1 MAAMTD
7 ERLSALVSQLVKD
20 CESYRDELAVD
31 RIKAMEYYD
40 GTMKDV
46 AADANRSKV
55 VSRDVRAAIK
65 KVLPSLIRT
74 ILGNDKVVEYAP
86 VNEGDEAA
94 ASQATDYINYVVF
107 PESDGYDA
115 VQDAQATDY
124 INYVVFPESDGYD
137 AVQDAAHD
145 ALKLR
150 NGIIRWWYEKQIS
163 VSVSTHSGLDEASL
177 IQLVGDDEVEV
188 LEQSQTVERMET
200 PQGLLEQ
207 PSYSVKIR
215 RRAERGTPRL
225 AAVPLEEF
233 LIHPDAISIADSPI
247 TGIAMRMRRSDL
259 VAMGYDRDLIDGL
272 PAAEAGGGRDEASTR
287 RRDAFETKDA
297 VPKALEEVDY
307 YELYVK
313 VDADDDGIAELRRLV
328 FAGGTSEEN
337 LLSNEEWDEVPFADL
352 IVERRP
358 HQREGGSVT
367 DDMAE
372 IQRVKTVLMRQTL
385 DNLYWQ
391 NNQQPIVQE
400 GAIANPEAVLNP
412 KFGQPIRVSQGID
425 ARAALGYTMVPFV
438 AKESFAMLS
447 YLDQEATDR
456 TGISDASSGMAPDA
470 LQNMTAR
477 ATALVEQAGIGQTEL
492 MVRTFAQGLRRVFR
506 GLLRLV
512 VKHQD
517 RPRAVRLRGQWVT
530 FDPRHWNAEMDAT
543 INTGLGAGTRE
554 RDMMMIQ
561 MILQLQEKLLMALGP
576 DNPYVSPDNLYNGIA
591 KSVEAAGLKSPD
603 LYFTKPAPE
612 ELRQRMQAAAS
623 KPDPEMQKLQMQAQ
637 AEAEKARL
645 TAENERRK
653 LEIGRELK
661 LAEIQQKV
669 ALKRYQIDA
678 ELNLKRQQN
687 AVEIMGGEPLAAAHI
702 GGLPG

>member
-115 VQDAQATDY
+115 VQDA
-124 INYVVFPESDGYD
+124 
-137 AVQDAAHD
+137 AHD

-150 NGIIRWWYEKQIS
+150 NGM
-163 VSVSTHSGLDEASL
+163 LDEASL

-372 IQRVKTVLMRQTL
+372 IQRVKTVLMGPL
-385 DNLYWQ
+385 G
-391 NNQQPIVQE
+391 VS
-400 GAIANPEAVLNP
+400 
-412 KFGQPIRVSQGID
+412 FG
-425 ARAALGYTMVPFV
+425 V
-438 AKESFAMLS
+438 ASHM
-447 YLDQEATDR
+447 
-456 TGISDASSGMAPDA
+456 
-470 LQNMTAR
+470 
-477 ATALVEQAGIGQTEL
+477 
-492 MVRTFAQGLRRVFR
+492 
-506 GLLRLV
+506 
-512 VKHQD
+512 
-517 RPRAVRLRGQWVT
+517 
-530 FDPRHWNAEMDAT
+530 
-543 INTGLGAGTRE
+543 
-554 RDMMMIQ
+554 
-561 MILQLQEKLLMALGP
+561 
-576 DNPYVSPDNLYNGIA
+576 
-591 KSVEAAGLKSPD
+591 
-603 LYFTKPAPE
+603 
-612 ELRQRMQAAAS
+612 
-623 KPDPEMQKLQMQAQ
+623 AQ
-637 AEAEKARL
+637 ALRSVRMIYSNRYI
-645 TAENERRK
+645 T
-653 LEIGRELK
+653 
-661 LAEIQQKV
+661 QK
-669 ALKRYQIDA
+669 
-678 ELNLKRQQN
+678 
-687 AVEIMGGEPLAAAHI
+687 
-702 GGLPG
+702 

>member
-7 ERLSALVSQLVKD
+7 ERLCALVSHMVKD
-20 CESYRDELAVD
+20 CESYRDALATE

-40 GTMKDV
+40 GTMRDV
-46 AADANRSKV
+46 PADANRSKV

-74 ILGNDKVVEYAP
+74 ILGNDKVVEYQP
-86 VNEGDEAA
+86 VGEGDEAA
-94 ASQATDYINYVVF
+94 AEQATDYINYVVF
-107 PESDGYDA
+107 PES
-115 VQDAQATDY
+115 
-124 INYVVFPESDGYD
+124 NGYD

-150 NGIIRWWYEKQIS
+150 NGVIRWWYEKKQT
-163 VSVSTHSGLDEASL
+163 VCVSTHTGLDEAAL
-177 IQLVGDDEVEV
+177 VHLVGDDDVEV
-188 LEQSQTVERMET
+188 LEQSQTIERIE
-200 PQGLLEQ
+200 PAAPRAFAANAGGLDTFPHPAPVAQ

-215 RRAERGTPRL
+215 RRTERGTARL

-233 LIHPDAISIADSPI
+233 LIHPDAISIEDSPI

-259 VAMGYDRDLIDGL
+259 IAMGYDRDMIERL
-272 PAAEAGGGRDEASTR
+272 PASTGDSGRDDEGLTR
-287 RRDAFETKDA
+287 RRDAFDA
-297 VPKALEEVDY
+297 RDEMPKALEEVDY
-307 YELYVK
+307 YELYVTI
-313 VDADDDGIAELRRLV
+313 DADDDGIAELRRLV

-352 IVERRP
+352 IIERRP

-367 DDMAE
+367 DDLAE

-425 ARAALGYTMVPFV
+425 ARAAVGYTMVPFV

-456 TGISDASSGMAPDA
+456 TGISDASSGLAPDA
-470 LQNMTAR
+470 LTNMTAR
-477 ATALVEQAGIGQTEL
+477 ATALIEQAGIGQTEL
-492 MVRTFAQGLRRVFR
+492 MVRTFAQGLRRVFK
-506 GLLRLV
+506 GLLRLTI
-512 VKHQD
+512 KHQD

-543 INTGLGAGTRE
+543 VNTGLGAGTRE

-561 MILQLQEKLLMALGP
+561 LIQELQEKLLTTLGP

-591 KSVEAAGLKSPD
+591 KSVEAAGLKSPE
-603 LYFTKPAPE
+603 LYFTKPTPE
-612 ELRQRMQAAAS
+612 EIRQRMQAAAEQ
-623 KPDPEMQKLQMQAQ
+623 PNPEILKLQMRAQ

-645 TAENERRK
+645 SAENERRK
-653 LEIGRELK
+653 LEIDRALK
-661 LAEIQQKV
+661 LAEIQQKG

-678 ELNLKRQQN
+678 ELELKREQN
-687 AVEIMGGEPLAAAHI
+687 VAEMRGGEPLTAAQV
-702 GGLPG
+702 GGMPG

>member
-20 CESYRDELAVD
+20 CEDYRDELAVD

-46 AADANRSKV
+46 PADANRSKV

-115 VQDAQATDY
+115 VQDA
-124 INYVVFPESDGYD
+124 
-137 AVQDAAHD
+137 AHD

-150 NGIIRWWYEKQIS
+150 NGIIRWWYEKQMS

-188 LEQSQTVERMET
+188 LEQSQTVERMEA
-200 PQGLLEQ
+200 PQGVVEQ

-247 TGIAMRMRRSDL
+247 TGFAMRMRRSDL
-259 VAMGYDRDLIDGL
+259 VAMGHDRDLIDGL
-272 PAAEAGGGRDEASTR
+272 PAAEAGGRDDEASTR

-352 IVERRP
+352 TVERRP

>member
-20 CESYRDELAVD
+20 CEDYRDELAVD

-46 AADANRSKV
+46 PADANRSKV

-94 ASQATDYINYVVF
+94 AS
-107 PESDGYDA
+107 
-115 VQDAQATDY
+115 QATDY

-200 PQGLLEQ
+200 PQNVVEQ

-259 VAMGYDRDLIDGL
+259 VAMGHDRDLIDDL
-272 PAAEAGGGRDEASTR
+272 PAAEAGSGRDDEASTR

-470 LQNMTAR
+470 LQNM
-477 ATALVEQAGIGQTEL
+477 TALVEQAGIGQTEL

>member
-7 ERLSALVSQLVKD
+7 ERLCALVSELVKD
-20 CESYRDELAVD
+20 CENYRDELAID

-46 AADANRSKV
+46 PADANRSKV

-94 ASQATDYINYVVF
+94 AEQATDYINYVVF
-107 PESDGYDA
+107 PES
-115 VQDAQATDY
+115 
-124 INYVVFPESDGYD
+124 NGYD

-150 NGIIRWWYEKQIS
+150 NGVIRWWYERETTVQ
-163 VSVSTHSGLDEASL
+163 VSTHTGLDEAAL
-177 IQLVGDDEVEV
+177 IQLVGDDAVEV
-188 LEQSQTVERMET
+188 LEQSKTVEVLET
-200 PQGLLEQ
+200 LQGPVEQ
-207 PSYSVKIR
+207 PLYNVKIR
-215 RRAERGTPRL
+215 RRSEQGTPRL
-225 AAVPLEEF
+225 AGVPLEEF
-233 LIHPDAISIADSPI
+233 LIHPDAISIEDSPI
-247 TGIAMRMRRSDL
+247 TGIATRMRRTDL
-259 VAMGYDRDLIDGL
+259 IAMGHDRDLIESL
-272 PAAEAGGGRDEASTR
+272 PASTGDGGCDDEEFTR
-287 RRDAFETKDA
+287 RRGAFEAKDA

-313 VDADDDGIAELRRLV
+313 VDADDDGIAELRRIVL
-328 FAGGTSEEN
+328 AGGTGEDN
-337 LLSNEEWDEVPFADL
+337 LISNDEWDEVPFADL

-367 DDMAE
+367 DDLAE
-372 IQRVKTVLMRQTL
+372 IQRVKSVLMRQTL

-400 GAIANPEAVLNP
+400 GAIANPESVLNP

-456 TGISDASSGMAPDA
+456 TGISDASSELAPDA
-470 LQNMTAR
+470 LTNMTAR
-477 ATALVEQAGIGQTEL
+477 ALIEQAGIGQTEL
-492 MVRTFAQGLRRVFR
+492 MVRTFAHGLRRVFK

-512 VKHQD
+512 IKHQD
-517 RPRAVRLRGQWVT
+517 RPRMVRLRGQWVS
-530 FDPRHWNAEMDAT
+530 FDPRHWNAGMDAT
-543 INTGLGAGTRE
+543 VNAGLGAGTRE
-554 RDMMMIQ
+554 RDMMMVQ
-561 MILQLQEKLLMALGP
+561 MVQQLQEKLLMTLGP

-603 LYFTKPAPE
+603 LYFSKPSPE
-612 ELRQRMQAAAS
+612 EIQRRMQASANQ
-623 KPDPEMQKLQMQAQ
+623 PNPEMQKLEMRAHVD
-637 AEAEKARL
+637 AEKARL
-645 TAENERRK
+645 SAENNRRK
-653 LEIGRELK
+653 LEIERELK
-661 LAEIQQKV
+661 LAELQQNG

-678 ELNLKRQQN
+678 ELNLKRQQSLAE
-687 AVEIMGGEPLAAAHI
+687 AVSGEPVTSVHI
-702 GGLPG
+702 GGRTG

>member
-7 ERLSALVSQLVKD
+7 ERLCALVSQLVKD
-20 CESYRDELAVD
+20 CESYRDELATD

-40 GTMKDV
+40 GTMRDV
-46 AADANRSKV
+46 PADANRSKV

-74 ILGNDKVVEYAP
+74 ILGNDKVVEYQP
-86 VNEGDEAA
+86 VGEGDEAA
-94 ASQATDYINYVVF
+94 AEQATDYVNYVVF
-107 PESDGYDA
+107 PES
-115 VQDAQATDY
+115 
-124 INYVVFPESDGYD
+124 NGYD

-150 NGIIRWWYEKQIS
+150 NGVIRWWYEKKQT
-163 VSVSTHSGLDEASL
+163 VAVSTHTGLDEAAL
-177 IQLVGDDEVEV
+177 VHLVGDDDVEV
-188 LEQSQTVERMET
+188 LEQSQTLERIEAAAPHT
-200 PQGLLEQ
+200 FERDARGKPLDSFPHPAPVAQ

-215 RRAERGTPRL
+215 RRTERGTARL

-233 LIHPDAISIADSPI
+233 LIHPDAISIEDSPI

-259 VAMGYDRDLIDGL
+259 IAMGYDRDMIERL
-272 PAAEAGGGRDEASTR
+272 PASTGDSGRDDEGFAR
-287 RRDAFETKDA
+287 RRDAFEAPDEM
-297 VPKALEEVDY
+297 PKALEEVDY
-307 YELYVK
+307 YELYVTI
-313 VDADDDGIAELRRLV
+313 DADDDGIAELRRLV

-352 IVERRP
+352 IIERRP

-367 DDMAE
+367 DDLAE

-425 ARAALGYTMVPFV
+425 ARAAVGYTMVPFV

-456 TGISDASSGMAPDA
+456 TGISDASSGLAPDA
-470 LQNMTAR
+470 LTNMTAR
-477 ATALVEQAGIGQTEL
+477 ATALIEQAGIGQTEL
-492 MVRTFAQGLRRVFR
+492 MVRTFAQGLRRVFK
-506 GLLRLV
+506 GLLRLTI
-512 VKHQD
+512 KHQD
-517 RPRAVRLRGQWVT
+517 RPRAVRLRGKWVT

-543 INTGLGAGTRE
+543 VNTGLGAGTRE

-561 MILQLQEKLLMALGP
+561 LIQELQEKLLMTLGP

-591 KSVEAAGLKSPD
+591 KSVEAAGLKSPE
-603 LYFTKPAPE
+603 LYFTKPTPE
-612 ELRQRMQAAAS
+612 EIERRMRAAAEQ
-623 KPDPEMQKLQMQAQ
+623 PNPEMLKLEMRAQ

-645 TAENERRK
+645 SAENERRK
-653 LEIGRELK
+653 LEIDRELK
-661 LAEIQQKV
+661 LAEIQQQGT
-669 ALKRYQIDA
+669 LKRYQIDA
-678 ELNLKRQQN
+678 ELELKREQN
-687 AVEIMGGEPLAAAHI
+687 VAEMMGGKPVTAAQV
-702 GGLPG
+702 GGMPG

>member
-7 ERLSALVSQLVKD
+7 ERLSALVGRLVKD
-20 CESYRDELAVD
+20 CENYRDELAVD

-46 AADANRSKV
+46 PADANRSKV

-86 VNEGDEAA
+86 VDEGDEAA
-94 ASQATDYINYVVF
+94 ADQASDYINYVVF
-107 PESDGYDA
+107 PES
-115 VQDAQATDY
+115 
-124 INYVVFPESDGYD
+124 NGYD

-150 NGIIRWWYEKQIS
+150 NGVIRWWYEKQTSIAIS
-163 VSVSTHSGLDEASL
+163 AHTGLDEAAL
-177 IQLVGDDEVEV
+177 VQLVGDDEVDV
-188 LEQSQTVERMET
+188 LEQSQTVERIET
-200 PQGLLEQ
+200 PQGPVEQ

-215 RRAERGTPRL
+215 RRTERGTPRL

-233 LIHPDAISIADSPI
+233 LIHPDAISIDDSAI
-247 TGIAMRMRRSDL
+247 TGIVKRMRRSDL
-259 VAMGYDRDLIDGL
+259 IAMGYDRGLIEGL
-272 PAAEAGGGRDEASTR
+272 PASNGGSGRDDEVFARRREAFEAG
-287 RRDAFETKDA
+287 DA

-328 FAGGTSEEN
+328 FAGGTGEEH
-337 LLSNEEWDEVPFADL
+337 LLSNDEWDEVPFADL

-358 HQREGGSVT
+358 HQREGNSVT

-400 GAIANPEAVLNP
+400 GAIANPESVLNP
-412 KFGQPIRVSQGID
+412 KFGQPIRVGQGID

-456 TGISDASSGMAPDA
+456 TGISDVSSGMAPDA

-477 ATALVEQAGIGQTEL
+477 ATALIEQAGIGQTEL
-492 MVRTFAQGLRRVFR
+492 TVRTFAQGLKRVFQ

-517 RPRAVRLRGQWVT
+517 RPRMVRLRGEWVT
-530 FDPRHWNAEMDAT
+530 FDPRQWNAGMDAT
-543 INTGLGAGTRE
+543 VNTGLGAGTRE

-561 MILQLQEKLLMALGP
+561 MILQLQEKLLMTLGP

-591 KSVEAAGLKSPD
+591 KSVDAAGLKSPD

-612 ELRQRMQAAAS
+612 EIRRRTQAAAD
-623 KPDPEMQKLQMQAQ
+623 KPDPEMQKLQAQAQ
-637 AEAEKARL
+637 AEAAKARL
-645 TAENERRK
+645 TAENQRRK
-653 LEIGRELK
+653 LEIERELK
-661 LAEIQQKV
+661 LVEIQQKG
-669 ALKRYQIDA
+669 ALTRYQIDA

-687 AVEIMGGEPLAAAHI
+687 AAQLLGGEPLAAAHI
-702 GGLPG
+702 GGIPG